1 MKAVLLALL
10 LLSLLL
16 FTYGTFEEIRNPGF
30 KTPFSLDLAFIVMSF
45 VACFGVSLL

>member
-16 FTYGTFEEIRNPGF
+16 FTYGTFEEIRNPSF
-30 KTPFSLDLAFIVMSF
+30 RTPFSLDLAFIVMSF